1 MKMCVLKTWMV
12 VVVLQYWPIHYEN
25 VCVENLDGCWVLQY
39 WPIYSK
45 KFYGRGETLT
55 SISKQYGVSI
65 YSVAAANK
73 NILDVDLVSE
83 GQLLNIPASA
93 PADTQV
99 VSRVALSFT
108 NGLITV

>member
-12 VVVLQYWPIHYEN
+12 VV
-25 VCVENLDGCWVLQY
+25 VLQY

-73 NILDVDLVSE
+73 NILDVDLVFE

-93 PADTQV
+93 PAYTQV
-99 VSRVALSFT
+99 VSRVTLSFT

>member
-1 MKMCVLKTWMV
+1 M
-12 VVVLQYWPIHYEN
+12 
-25 VCVENLDGCWVLQY
+25 
-39 WPIYSK
+39 
-45 KFYGRGETLT
+45 
-55 SISKQYGVSI
+55 SI